1 MEYGIIS
8 LICMNIITC
17 IAVEQKPVPAT
28 SQEDDAVFILSSDD
42 VGITV
47 KNEDVKTH
55 VEKPNDFMELT
66 IVACLFNFLFA
77 MVAMSLSCKWCF
89 LLLK

>member
-1 MEYGIIS
+1 
-8 LICMNIITC
+8 MNIITC